1 MTSVQ
6 DRLKTKQRESRDTWS
21 TREQLCLAS
30 SVLKSGDQN
39 WISVSRSL
47 KPFAEKEALRPPD
60 WFSHKSCANQYT
72 RLIENVDTPK
82 RKKRESGET
91 IGESIVKR
99 LTQERTAELGQIL
112 AFQRDEYQQL
122 KSEVNLLKSGTISDD
137 KLQKMWS
144 AIEQEEREQ
153 EQKAKAHSLWLA
165 KRQQKQDIIANQI
178 TASPLKK
185 TLDLSN
191 DTQDTESANDE
202 EEKKSRGQ
210 SSLLTNL
217 LKSPSP
223 TKQIQNQTSTAQV
236 SSPTIASL
244 LSSNATVHMTQTPQT
259 VTAPIHQIVTSVI
272 PSTPER
278 PSAGAPTLSMLLAL
292 PANIPKGTLPALPS
306 SKTSST
312 SDTGASRSGNPK
324 QTTQAPAIQVSSVET
339 GDIGTDN
346 VGEIIERIDDVIGK
360 DKIPDVIDKD
370 EMNEI
375 MEDIEELI
383 KEEITKS
390 PQTSESAS
398 VVIEP
403 FPVAQKKT
411 EERLESKKII
421 EEPIALTDSPESEM
435 AIEEIDQSTPDIAEI
450 IGTAIETSKPKDE
463 AKIAK
468 KENDSSE
475 ENKSEKVSTDSK
487 EKDEDTVA
495 EENKTKEEIEM
506 IVDEEDKVDEDKE
519 TKSKEETD
527 EKFIENKEEEKV
539 EAPEETEK
547 EDEVEKEEINLDD
560 DKSEDKV
567 CEEKSKE
574 EVGEETVEKEESEEK
589 VEDVSED
596 AVEDNAET
604 EEMKE
609 EIKDEEEVDK
619 EEEKIVEKLDEV
631 EKETEELKDEVL
643 DTKEKKM
650 ETEKIEE
657 SEDEGEMDEKEEK
670 EEIKEE
676 KVFPGEK
683 EDEKEEIDDKEEV
696 KDTMDVK
703 DSKEEMEEDEQKGG
717 EEEKD
722 DKEEEKVKK
731 EDKDKMEEETPE
743 EILPEKVEDVKPEV
757 EDKISEEETKIENEE
772 SAKEEEG
779 EENFDETKEEPELKE
794 EEMEEKEEVEE
805 KKEKVEKVEKEEDLE
820 SKETDDVEVKKEEL
834 ISTPENTEVEEES
847 SLIKLSGGRA
857 MKTYSKKQNVA
868 VDRESEIENSGEE
881 GDYRN
886 WKKAVLLVYQRF
898 TQHKYASIFL
908 RPITEDHAPGYHSVI
923 FRPMDLSTIKKN
935 IENGTIR
942 STMHFQRDV
951 MLMFQNALM
960 YNKRNTLIYKM
971 AMSMQEDCL
980 QEFQMLVGVTKDV
993 SFRRETRTAGSSSS
1007 EVNESNILKRKRSHI
1022 TPSPHDSESP
1032 RMKKRKS
1039 END

>member
-6 DRLKTKQRESRDTWS
+6 ERLKTKQRESRDTWS

-165 KRQQKQDIIANQI
+165 KRQQKQDVITNQI
-178 TASPLKK
+178 IASPLKK

-191 DTQDTESANDE
+191 DTQDSESANDE
-202 EEKKSRGQ
+202 EEKKSRGP
-210 SSLLTNL
+210 STLLTNL

-223 TKQIQNQTSTAQV
+223 TKQIQNPTSTAQV
-236 SSPTIASL
+236 TSPTIASL
-244 LSSNATVHMTQTPQT
+244 LSSSATVHMTQTPQT
-259 VTAPIHQIVTSVI
+259 VTAPIHQLVTSVI

-292 PANIPKGTLPALPS
+292 PANLPKGTLPALPS
-306 SKTSST
+306 SKTSNASE
-312 SDTGASRSGNPK
+312 TGASRSTSSK
-324 QTTQAPAIQVSSVET
+324 QTTQAPAIQVSNVEA
-339 GDIGTDN
+339 GDIDTDN

-390 PQTSESAS
+390 PSTSESAS
-398 VVIEP
+398 VVIET
-403 FPVAQKKT
+403 FPVAQEKT
-411 EERLESKKII
+411 EERLESKII
-421 EEPIALTDSPESEM
+421 DEPIALTGSPESEM

-450 IGTAIETSKPKDE
+450 IGTSIETSKPKNE
-463 AKIAK
+463 AKVAK
-468 KENDSSE
+468 KEDDSE
-475 ENKSEKVSTDSK
+475 ENKPEKMSNESK
-487 EKDEDTVA
+487 EKDEETVA
-495 EENKTKEEIEM
+495 VENKSKEEIKM
-506 IVDEEDKVDEDKE
+506 IVDEDDKVDEDKE
-519 TKSKEETD
+519 SKSKEEMD
-527 EKFIENKEEEKV
+527 EKFIENKEVEEKV
-539 EAPEETEK
+539 EAPEEEK
-547 EDEVEKEEINLDD
+547 EDGEVEKEKINLD

-574 EVGEETVEKEESEEK
+574 VEEELVEKEESEEK
-589 VEDVSED
+589 VEEVSED
-596 AVEDNAET
+596 AVEDKAET
-604 EEMKE
+604 EEVKE
-609 EIKDEEEVDK
+609 ESKDEEEVK
-619 EEEKIVEKLDEV
+619 EEEKIV
-631 EKETEELKDEVL
+631 KENEDDKGTEESKDEVL

-650 ETEKIEE
+650 EMEKIEE
-657 SEDEGEMDEKEEK
+657 CEDKEVLGEKEEK

-676 KVFPGEK
+676 KVCLENEK
-683 EDEKEEIDDKEEV
+683 VKKEEIDEKEEV
-696 KDTMDVK
+696 KDVIEVK
-703 DSKEEMEEDEQKGG
+703 DSKEEIKEDDQKGG
-717 EEEKD
+717 EEEEKGD
-722 DKEEEKVKK
+722 MEEEKVKK
-731 EDKDKMEEETPE
+731 EDKDKIEEVTPE
-743 EILPEKVEDVKPEV
+743 KILPEKVEDVKPEV
-757 EDKISEEETKIENEE
+757 EDKISEEESKVENEE

-779 EENFDETKEEPELKE
+779 EENYDEVKEEPELKE
-794 EEMEEKEEVEE
+794 EETEEKEEVEE

-820 SKETDDVEVKKEEL
+820 SKEADDVEVKKEEL

-942 STMHFQRDV
+942 STMHFQRDI